1 MVNFVLSILTQ
12 WKNKRIRDGSIA
24 GTGGLSC
31 KNPFPPTHIYLYDKG
46 FFFLSLLL
54 KTRTQIRRDH
64 LQKVQD
70 LLFSSLGIEY
80 QPNKIT
86 VELESE
92 QHQCILFLKP
102 IILFLKLLCLWAQA
116 QGAQL
121 CPRPVL
127 TSLAALRVEL
137 PRPPRRALPN

>member
-1 MVNFVLSILTQ
+1 MEALWGQGGYPAKIPFHLPIYIFM
-12 WKNKRIRDGSIA
+12 IRD
-24 GTGGLSC
+24 
-31 KNPFPPTHIYLYDKG
+31 

-70 LLFSSLGIEY
+70 LLLFSSLGVEY

-102 IILFLKLLCLWAQA
+102 IILFLKLL
-116 QGAQL
+116 
-121 CPRPVL
+121 
-127 TSLAALRVEL
+127 SL
-137 PRPPRRALPN
+137 